1 MDHKFRLT
9 KGPAQR
15 FRCSAAAFSAACDVG
30 ASRSAAAYGIGNRSV
45 ANAALLSFA
54 LIAGLSLVANSPRA
68 NPSEK
73 IHLVPKFATGQSFRY
88 QIETRTT
95 TTGNTTTPVV
105 NPEAA
110 SKLKQISDMQIR
122 LDVLDAQP
130 PAVNGTPGAV
140 RLRVAYEKASATSE
154 SDAYDPAAAA
164 LQDQY
169 NRLQGR
175 SMEFTIEPNG
185 EVSKV
190 TGLDDVL
197 LNPSAAGTIRTWINS
212 LSASAKLPREGIAVG
227 QKWTSERPLDGAP
240 LSGLVTRTESN
251 YLRDEPCRTP
261 DNSSDKASSN
271 GSDGSSGNSSA
282 GPADKPPDKV
292 KQSATHQPSNKD
304 DQLCAVILT
313 HFEILHHG
321 PNSPDATP
329 EEYRHNGLR
338 TSGTWTGSGESLDA
352 ISLQTGMI
360 TRSTQTG
367 TQSMDFEIVSALS
380 GSKMHYIGQVETQSE
395 ITLLPPNPPAS
406 PTQ

>member
-1 MDHKFRLT
+1 M
-9 KGPAQR
+9 G
-15 FRCSAAAFSAACDVG
+15 FSAP
-30 ASRSAAAYGIGNRSV
+30 RSGHARCRVPRRKN
-45 ANAALLSFA
+45 SFA
-54 LIAGLSLVANSPRA
+54 LQTTLFCSAIIAALAILAFSPRA
-68 NPSEK
+68 NLTEK
-73 IHLVPKFATGQSFRY
+73 IHLVPKFTGGQSFRY

-95 TTGNTTTPVV
+95 TTGNTTTPVI

-110 SKLKQISDMQIR
+110 SKLKQVTDMQIR

-130 PAVNGTPGAV
+130 AAANGTAGTV
-140 RLRVAYEKASATSE
+140 RLRVTYEKASATSE
-154 SDAYDPAAAA
+154 SDAYDPAADA

-197 LNPSAAGTIRTWINS
+197 SNPSAAGTVRAWINS
-212 LSASAKLPREGIAVG
+212 LSASAKLPHEGIAIG

-240 LSGLVTRTESN
+240 LSGLVTRTEST
-251 YLRDEPCRTP
+251 YLRDEPCRTS
-261 DNSSDKASSN
+261 DSSSDKPTSNASENSPAKLSVDSAN
-271 GSDGSSGNSSA
+271 KPSDKTQASA
-282 GPADKPPDKV
+282 A
-292 KQSATHQPSNKD
+292 SQPVAKE
-304 DQLCAVILT
+304 DQLCAAILT

-321 PNSPDATP
+321 PSSPDATP
-329 EEYRHNGLR
+329 EDYRHNGLR
-338 TSGTWTGSGESLDA
+338 TSGTWTGNGESLDA

-380 GSKMHYIGQVETQSE
+380 GSRMHYVGHVETQSE
-395 ITLLPPNPPAS
+395 ITLLPPTS